1 MALWARWR
9 ASVIAQNVAWLT
21 IGQGGLKILQAAYF
35 VVIAHALGANG
46 YGAFAAAVALSQ
58 LVAPLAALGSGN
70 VLIQHVAR
78 RRDTFHHYWGGA
90 VTLALTAGVVSVGAA
105 ALAGRAVLPATV
117 ATSLVICVAVSDLIF
132 ASVLFLCGQAYQS
145 QERMAR
151 TAQLPI
157 VTTFLRLVAALIFVA
172 MPGPHTAARWGF
184 FYVTCTA
191 LSTGTALVLT
201 SHELGRPRVRYTFAP
216 RDVRDGFYFAAG
228 ISAQNIYNDIDKVM
242 LGRLVPTL
250 TATGIYAAAYRVIDV
265 VLVPIRSLSQAA
277 YPRFFKQGAQG
288 VRSSVQV
295 ALRLLPPAAGYGAL
309 AAIMMFVAAPILPR
323 LLGHDFDQATEA
335 VRWLSLLPLL
345 KAVQFAA
352 ADALTGAGFQGTRTA
367 LQVGV
372 AAFNVAVNFPL
383 IIHYSW
389 RGAAWSSLLCDG
401 LLALVLWLLCWRM
414 RKQADSV
421 SAVDA
426 AVGVVPGGARS

>member
-1 MALWARWR
+1 MWARWR
-9 ASVIAQNVAWLT
+9 ASLIARNVAWLT
-21 IGQGGLKILQAAYF
+21 IGQGGLKVLQAAYF
-35 VVIAHALGANG
+35 VIIAHSLGANG

-78 RRDTFHHYWGGA
+78 RRDAFGHYWSGA
-90 VTLALTAGVVSVGAA
+90 LTLALTAGLVSVGAA
-105 ALAGRAVLPATV
+105 VAAGRAVLPATV
-117 ATSLVICVAVSDLIF
+117 ATSLIICVAASDLIF
-132 ASVLFLCGQAYQS
+132 ASVLFLCGQAYQA

-157 VTTFLRLVAALIFVA
+157 VTTFLRLIAALIFVA
-172 MPGPHTAARWGF
+172 MPGSHTAARWGF
-184 FYVTCTA
+184 FYVTTTA
-191 LSTGTALVLT
+191 LSAATAIALT
-201 SHELGRPRVRYTFAP
+201 ARELGRPRAQFTFTG

-277 YPRFFKQGAQG
+277 YPRFFKHGERG

-309 AAIMMFVAAPILPR
+309 AAIAMFVAAPILPK

-345 KAVQFAA
+345 KSVQFAA

-367 LQVGV
+367 LQVAV
-372 AAFNVAVNFPL
+372 AAFNIAVNFPL

-401 LLALVLWLLCWRM
+401 VLALVLWVLCWRL
-414 RKQADSV
+414 RKREAFVPSV
-421 SAVDA
+421 VAEA
-426 AVGVVPGGARS
+426 GL